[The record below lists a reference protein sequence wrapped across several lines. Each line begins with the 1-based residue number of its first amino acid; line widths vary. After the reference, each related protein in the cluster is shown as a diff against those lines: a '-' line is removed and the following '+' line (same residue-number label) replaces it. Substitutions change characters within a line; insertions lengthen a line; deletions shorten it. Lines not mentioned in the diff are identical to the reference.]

1 MLCFLLCVVSS
12 RRMNKER
19 VKISKYDLVKKERI
33 ILHSKPH
40 RKCENATQNSK
51 YTYIPRQYWHKT
63 WTSEWESLFAKE
75 LKKKN
80 ASNYAGV
87 SYRHLTWLINKEI
100 HDRRSMEERERNR
113 EEKIRN
119 SLFCDDQHYY
129 IDHWWG
135 ILYLFK
141 FFLCVCLFYRAH
153 S

>member
-1 MLCFLLCVVSS
+1 MRECHTEFKIHIYSS
-12 RRMNKER
+12 SILTQNVNKWMR
-19 VKISKYDLVKKERI
+19 VAFCERI
-33 ILHSKPH
+33 
-40 RKCENATQNSK
+40 E
-51 YTYIPRQYWHKT
+51 
-63 WTSEWESLFAKE
+63 E
-75 LKKKN
+75 KN

-141 FFLCVCLFYRAH
+141 FFFVCLPVLSRSFLMRITNWGRTRSEMRSFVMFRKH
-153 S
+153 VEKRFCP